1 MVYAVTKERKG
12 ESTARKDVSARTR
25 KNPTQPASHHCSP
38 THATSRAT
46 CKTPHPCPIRTTTLA
61 PWCRYMQCLTGVPQQ
76 VLDSSS
82 SQELLQCYG
91 KHDTL
96 PLYHD
101 AWTCGGERQN
111 GHSGHAVNRDIG
123 SLKLVV
129 EASSVH
135 VWCAQV
141 RVSARRKVYVPSV
154 LVFLYPILKQLP
166 DSRARFKS
174 RVRPPQSAAV
184 VSHSTAHPSRVKSV
198 WFCGGA
204 TLGPRW
210 QCSQLCGLLLS

>member
-1 MVYAVTKERKG
+1 MHGNRGSEGRYSVSPQQPPCCCLYKQNMPDSLHVHFFFGVLSLVYAVTKERKG

-82 SQELLQCYG
+82 SQEPLQCYG

-101 AWTCGGERQN
+101 AWTCGGERQS
-111 GHSGHAVNRDIG
+111 GHSSHAADRDIG
-123 SLKLVV
+123 GLKLVV
-129 EASSVH
+129 EASGFH

-141 RVSARRKVYVPSV
+141 RVTARKVYAPPCT
-154 LVFLYPILKQLP
+154 YPRCWCCCTQY
-166 DSRARFKS
+166 
-174 RVRPPQSAAV
+174 
-184 VSHSTAHPSRVKSV
+184 
-198 WFCGGA
+198 
-204 TLGPRW
+204 
-210 QCSQLCGLLLS
+210 